1 MKQANVAASV
11 RARLLNLSK
20 SRGENFDLL
29 LNRYASERLLFRLS
43 QSPHRERFVLKG
55 ATLFALWLGGAHRP
69 TRDLDFLGTGEPSV
83 EAVETTF
90 RAIVATPV
98 EEDGLVFAPEN
109 VHGQRIKEDEEYEG
123 VRVGIRALLLNAR
136 IGLQIDV
143 GFGDVMTPGAIET
156 EYPTL
161 LGQSAP
167 RLRVYPRE
175 TVVAEKFEAMVKL
188 GQGNSRLKD
197 FYDVWTLSRAGD
209 FDTALLT
216 RAVRATF
223 ERRGTPVPAEIPL
236 ALSEGFGED
245 ESKIMQWAA
254 FCSKSGIEN
263 APPFPDVVEELRGF
277 LWPLISK

>member
-1 MKQANVAASV
+1 MKQPNVAASV

-20 SRGENFDLL
+20 TRGENFDLL

-43 QSPHRERFVLKG
+43 QSPYRERFVLKG
-55 ATLFALWLGGAHRP
+55 ATLFALWPGGAHRP
-69 TRDLDFLGTGEPSV
+69 TRDLDFLGTGDPSV
-83 EAVETTF
+83 EAIGATF
-90 RAIVATPV
+90 RAVIATPV
-98 EEDGLVFAPEN
+98 EADGLVFAPEQ
-109 VHGQRIKEDEEYEG
+109 VTAQRIKEDQDYEG
-123 VRVGIRALLLNAR
+123 VRVQMMVLLLQTQIR
-136 IGLQIDV
+136 VQIDV
-143 GFGDVMTPGAIET
+143 GFGDVMTPDAIET

-188 GQGNSRLKD
+188 GENNSRMKD

-223 ERRGTPVPAEIPL
+223 ERRGTPIPAEIPL
-236 ALSEGFGED
+236 ALSNSFGQD
-245 ESKIMQWAA
+245 ERKIVQWGA
-254 FCSKSGIEN
+254 FCSKSGVE
-263 APPFPDVVEELRGF
+263 APPFPILIEELRAF
-277 LWPLISK
+277 LWPLISG